1 MTAVNAA
8 VNPATVETAP
18 APVPASVRVYVLAA
32 EKALVPMT
40 LPAEAPLSMLV
51 GPTVKTANVRL
62 GSQGGGVLPDRT
74 RYEFAR
80 VDGAVLSDK
89 PAATLLSCGVKD
101 GDLLRLVPAGQAV
114 RFVPRI
120 ENLASALA
128 NYLRGLVNPVTPKTA
143 HTVAVATIIA
153 ATLAA
158 AAMVWRSRLAV
169 ESGGI
174 LAPAVLAVLAMLAW
188 VATFA
193 TAKRWAE
200 HRRYRDAFA
209 AAAVV
214 LTAACL
220 AAVPPGLGVA
230 NVFVGGITIAAGAF
244 AIASRTNR
252 YWAAGTALLCLGGLS
267 TLLAGW
273 SLFWPLSSYQVAV
286 AGLLALTILITRA
299 PKLGLTLAR
308 VPRQPFRSRRGRDQF
323 DRAEGQPMDTVSPV
337 EDTRP
342 DPTAL
347 STAEIASVGRRAR
360 SVLVGVCIAVAV
372 VQVICAWL
380 AIPPHANKPVWTTVL
395 VCVVALDLIIRA
407 RKFNDRVQAV
417 LLVASSVAALMAIGY
432 KYAWTTPATDLGATL
447 AYVGIASAIAVG
459 VFALGSA
466 GWQYLFSPNTR
477 KAVEWLGN
485 VLIVCIPLLA
495 AYVLN
500 IFSFLRTQGLWWR

>member
-1 MTAVNAA
+1 MTALDPA

-32 EKALVPMT
+32 EKALIPMT

-62 GSQGGGVLPDRT
+62 SSQGAGVLPDRT

-128 NYLRGLVNPVTPKTA
+128 NYLRGLVKPVTPNTA

-169 ESGGI
+169 ESGEI
-174 LAPAVLAVLAMLAW
+174 LAPAVLAVLAVLAW

-200 HRRYRDAFA
+200 HWRFRDAFA

-230 NVFVGGITIAAGAF
+230 NVFAGAITIAAGAF
-244 AIASRTNR
+244 AIASPHQSV
-252 YWAAGTALLCLGGLS
+252 LGRRDRPAVPGRPDHPVGRL
-267 TLLAGW
+267 
-273 SLFWPLSSYQVAV
+273 VAV
-286 AGLLALTILITRA
+286 LA
-299 PKLGLTLAR
+299 
-308 VPRQPFRSRRGRDQF
+308 
-323 DRAEGQPMDTVSPV
+323 PV
-337 EDTRP
+337 ELSGRGGGSARP
-342 DPTAL
+342 DDTDHPRP
-347 STAEIASVGRRAR
+347 EVGADSGPR
-360 SVLVGVCIAVAV
+360 SAPAVS
-372 VQVICAWL
+372 L
-380 AIPPHANKPVWTTVL
+380 PPRP
-395 VCVVALDLIIRA
+395 
-407 RKFNDRVQAV
+407 
-417 LLVASSVAALMAIGY
+417 
-432 KYAWTTPATDLGATL
+432 
-447 AYVGIASAIAVG
+447 
-459 VFALGSA
+459 
-466 GWQYLFSPNTR
+466 
-477 KAVEWLGN
+477 
-485 VLIVCIPLLA
+485 
-495 AYVLN
+495 
-500 IFSFLRTQGLWWR
+500 

>member
-1 MTAVNAA
+1 MTALDPA

-62 GSQGGGVLPDRT
+62 GLQGGGVLPDRT

-128 NYLRGLVNPVTPKTA
+128 SYLRGLVKPVTPNTA

-174 LAPAVLAVLAMLAW
+174 LAPAVLAVLAVLAW

-200 HRRYRDAFA
+200 HWRYRDAFA
-209 AAAVV
+209 ADRRCAYRGMPGRGAAGIGGGERFRRCDHDRCGRVRDGRPHQSV
-214 LTAACL
+214 LGRRDR
-220 AAVPPGLGVA
+220 AAVPGRPDHP
-230 NVFVGGITIAAGAF
+230 VG
-244 AIASRTNR
+244 R
-252 YWAAGTALLCLGGLS
+252 L
-267 TLLAGW
+267 
-273 SLFWPLSSYQVAV
+273 VAV
-286 AGLLALTILITRA
+286 LA
-299 PKLGLTLAR
+299 
-308 VPRQPFRSRRGRDQF
+308 
-323 DRAEGQPMDTVSPV
+323 PV
-337 EDTRP
+337 ELSGRGGGSARP
-342 DPTAL
+342 DDTDHPRP
-347 STAEIASVGRRAR
+347 EVGADFGPC
-360 SVLVGVCIAVAV
+360 SAPAVS
-372 VQVICAWL
+372 L
-380 AIPPHANKPVWTTVL
+380 PPRP
-395 VCVVALDLIIRA
+395 
-407 RKFNDRVQAV
+407 
-417 LLVASSVAALMAIGY
+417 
-432 KYAWTTPATDLGATL
+432 
-447 AYVGIASAIAVG
+447 
-459 VFALGSA
+459 
-466 GWQYLFSPNTR
+466 
-477 KAVEWLGN
+477 
-485 VLIVCIPLLA
+485 
-495 AYVLN
+495 
-500 IFSFLRTQGLWWR
+500 